1 MPIPT
6 PNTDESK
13 ENFLKRCMSDKIMV
27 QDFEDEN
34 QRFAV
39 CNTQWDEK
47 NSIDNK
53 NEPIVKINVDTK
65 PLIKV
70 VEKEINKIKEESFS
84 INIKPIEDELTE
96 RRCSDLDEFRFDAD
110 RNEITGTAARFGV
123 WSEDLGGFK
132 EKIRQ
137 GAFAKT
143 IKEGDIRLLFNHDP
157 NFILART
164 SNGTMTLEED
174 KRGLQ
179 FTASLPNTTYAS
191 DLKESIRRGDISQN
205 SFGFRTINDKWKIS
219 DDRNKLDERTLTE
232 VKLFDLGPVTFP
244 AYPQTTVKVRT
255 LLKQAGID
263 YDEIAEMWSKE
274 EKGILTK
281 HERAYVIEV
290 ITGLLEK
297 FKETETKE
305 PIIENH
311 SEEVVEPRMTNLTRI
326 RERELELFVKYL

>member
-6 PNTDESK
+6 PNKDESK
-13 ENFLKRCMSDKIMV
+13 KDFLKRCMSDEIMV
-27 QDFEDEN
+27 KDFEDED

-47 NSIDNK
+47 KSI
-53 NEPIVKINVDTK
+53 EP
-65 PLIKV
+65 
-70 VEKEINKIKEESFS
+70 EEKEESFS
-84 INIKPIEDELTE
+84 INIELIEDELTE
-96 RRCSDLDEFRFDAD
+96 RRCHDLDEFRFDAD
-110 RNEITGTAARFGV
+110 KNEITGTAARFGV

-132 EKIRQ
+132 ERIRQ
-137 GAFAKT
+137 GAFSKT
-143 IKEGDIRLLFNHDP
+143 IKDGDVRLLFNHDP

-219 DDRNKLDERTLTE
+219 DDRNQLDERTLTE

-244 AYPQTTVKVRT
+244 AYPQTTVKIRSI
-255 LLKQAGID
+255 LKLIGID
-263 YDEIAEMWSKE
+263 WEIITEIYRKL
-274 EKGILTK
+274 EKGIITKDERYYVKEQLT
-281 HERAYVIEV
+281 R
-290 ITGLLEK
+290 LLEE
-297 FKETETKE
+297 FVEPETKE

-311 SEEVVEPRMTNLTRI
+311 SEEVVEPRSNLTRI
-326 RERELELFVKYL
+326 REREMELFVKYM